1 MAIEWAWHH
10 QAQLHHETSV
20 LGCQGMIPGNRV
32 SRLSYDE
39 LLFVPTPHPLY
50 WGIWDQPATGM
61 NVTALTCSQVI
72 KEVGASILNFKSLQ
86 QKCVVATLP
95 FTSAHAKETY
105 DGNLNESGLGASA
118 PAHAGGMLS

>member
-1 MAIEWAWHH
+1 
-10 QAQLHHETSV
+10 
-20 LGCQGMIPGNRV
+20 MIPGIRV

-72 KEVGASILNFKSLQ
+72 KEVGTSILNFPTTEVCGSDLS
-86 QKCVVATLP
+86 LP
-95 FTSAHAKETY
+95 FMSAHAKETY
-105 DGNLNESGLGASA
+105 DGNLNESCLGAAA
-118 PAHAGGMLS
+118 PAHAPGGMLS